1 MLNSDKHIWSRD
13 VMTHIIKMLVTLML
27 LWSLGAITYSDKNL
41 TPYDQEQ
48 SSPLYSDTCDYRFPT
63 YFPTQFHRD
72 LLIVNVSHP
81 FNSNSNNF

>member
-1 MLNSDKHIWSRD
+1 
-13 VMTHIIKMLVTLML
+13 ML

-63 YFPTQFHRD
+63 YFPTQFQFHRD